1 MNYFNDNFDA
11 LTDNVKIKKLEN
23 LIKRKQEEENRKNAI
38 NEKKYPS
45 TAYRE
50 LNLQITKPR
59 IQRKDSQD

>member
-1 MNYFNDNFDA
+1 M
-11 LTDNVKIKKLEN
+11 TDNVKIRKLED
-23 LIKRKQEEENRKNAI
+23 LIQRKQEEENRKNAI

-59 IQRKDSQD
+59 IQRKDS